1 MSKKILI
8 VEDEP
13 DPRKYLEILLKES
26 GFDTFCA
33 EDGIQA
39 MEKVKE
45 LNPDAIILDILMPR
59 ETGIKFYRDLVKD
72 KTYSQI
78 PVIVCSGATQY
89 KPLFELDRQALPK
102 PFAFVEKP
110 IDKEFLISKVK
121 EAVLSVR
128 A

>member
-1 MSKKILI
+1 MAKTILI

-33 EDGIQA
+33 EDGLQA
-39 MEKVKE
+39 MMKVKE
-45 LNPDAIILDILMPR
+45 LKPDAILLDILMPR
-59 ETGIKFYRDLVKD
+59 ETGIKFYRDLMKD
-72 KTYSQI
+72 DVYSKI

-89 KPLFELDRQALPK
+89 KPLFQLNRQALPK
-102 PFAFVEKP
+102 PYAFVEKP
-110 IDKEFLISKVK
+110 IDKDLLITKLN
-121 EAVLSVR
+121 EAV